1 MFTKRRLA
9 WTTSI
14 ALTTGLVLSAC
25 SANDDDNDTTTS
37 DDYDTIDEASA
48 EALEALA
55 DVDSLSGSLNGAGAS
70 FPYTVYEEW
79 RVHYEQEQQSDVQ
92 INYQSVGSGAG
103 ITQFLEDTVDFGTS
117 EAYLREDELAD
128 AEGNRDCEA
137 IQVPM
142 LFGSVVIAFQDE
154 ELDGLVLDAE
164 TIAQIF
170 TRDITNYNDDAIAEL
185 NPDWDLPDQEIIP
198 VHRSDGSGTTSVFTT
213 WLEDESPHWTDNMDP
228 ASGTEVNWASGTVGG
243 QGNEG
248 VTANLQGEN
257 GGLGYVNQ
265 SYAQIEGLPQAEV
278 INSDD
283 NAVYPTLEAT
293 TAGIEDLEIPDDYQ
307 FDILGIGD
315 EGYPITGTVWNFFY
329 TCGYDDETAEIL
341 TDYWIWATQTPEAD
355 ELAMEL
361 GYAPMGPEL
370 KERVLDELQKINSN
384 N

>member
-14 ALTTGLVLSAC
+14 ALTTGLVLTAC
-25 SANDDDNDTTTS
+25 GAGDDNADTTTS
-37 DDYDTIDEASA
+37 ADYETIDEASA

-55 DVDSLSGSLNGAGAS
+55 EVNSLSGNINGAGAS
-70 FPYTVYEEW
+70 FPFTVYEDW
-79 RVHYEQEQQSDVQ
+79 RVHYEQNVQSDVR

-103 ITQFLEDTVDFGTS
+103 ITQFLEDTIDFGTS
-117 EAYLREDELAD
+117 EAYLREGELST

-142 LFGSVVIAFQDE
+142 LFGSVAIAFQDE
-154 ELDGLVLDAE
+154 SLDGLVLDAD
-164 TIAQIF
+164 TIAKIF
-170 TRDITNYNDDAIAEL
+170 TRDITNYSDDEIAAL
-185 NPDWDLPDQEIIP
+185 NPGRDLPDLEIIP

-213 WLEDESPHWTDNMDP
+213 WLEDESGHWVDNMDP

-248 VTANLQGEN
+248 VAANLQAET

-265 SYAQIEGLPQAEV
+265 SYAYIEGLPQAEV
-278 INSDD
+278 INADG

-293 TAGIEDLEIPDDYQ
+293 TAGIENLEIPDNYQ
-307 FDILGIGD
+307 FDILGIGGD
-315 EGYPITGTVWNFFY
+315 GYPITGTVWNFFY
-329 TCGYDDETAEIL
+329 TCGYDDETAAVL
-341 TDYWIWATQTPEAD
+341 KDYWIWATQTPEAD
-355 ELAMEL
+355 QLAMEL

-370 KERVLDELQKINSN
+370 KARVLDELLRINEN